1 MTSMYLNEVVQVDV
15 SRRIIT
21 LPKICAWF
29 LNDFA
34 PMKNY
39 SSVGVEAPL
48 SNGNTGSGA
57 SSAAITPNSTYYGE
71 THAVSATTTP
81 NAHMSSGHGHVAVSA
96 TTMHCLVAIVPYLQ
110 DDLKWNCIKLLTEHL
125 ASNPGG
131 QSGISNLN
139 QTGLTIKFHP
149 YTFKCRR
156 LEQYQYS

>member
-1 MTSMYLNEVVQVDV
+1 MDV

-39 SSVGVEAPL
+39 SSVE
-48 SNGNTGSGA
+48 THI
-57 SSAAITPNSTYYGE
+57 SSAAAASTPNIEQHG
-71 THAVSATTTP
+71 VSGANTP
-81 NAHMSSGHGHVAVSA
+81 TASASSGHGNVSA
-96 TTMHCLVAIVPYLQ
+96 TTMHCLVAVVPYLQ
-110 DDLKWNCIKLLTEHL
+110 DELKRNCIKLLTEHL
-125 ASNPGG
+125 ASNSG

-139 QTGLTIKFHP
+139 QGGLTIKFHP
-149 YTFKCRR
+149 YNFKCRR